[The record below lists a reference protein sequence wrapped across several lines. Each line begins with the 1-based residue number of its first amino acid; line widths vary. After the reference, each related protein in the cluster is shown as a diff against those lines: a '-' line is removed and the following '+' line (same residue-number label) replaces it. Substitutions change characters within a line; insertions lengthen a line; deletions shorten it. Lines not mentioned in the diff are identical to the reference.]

1 MEHVYGH
8 RGETGNEGAD
18 RLANEGTLLPPK
30 PDPDWLALEKSV
42 LKGGLAQ
49 VLSGDALADTLSSP
63 IPKKQRLNTPFKAM
77 VSEKDMVISEKEM
90 QVRQTIPSLC
100 AEVPCLMLLFTI

>member
-49 VLSGDALADTLSSP
+49 VLSGDALADALTPRSSKKP
-63 IPKKQRLNTPFKAM
+63 RLDPPPKAI
-77 VSEKDMVISEKEM
+77 VSKKDVVISEEEW
-90 QVRQTIPSLC
+90 QVRRVPSSC
-100 AEVPCLMLLFTI
+100 VEVLY